1 MQVQALE
8 NRAASGK
15 APDERPRGQHP
26 MSGPKEACGVVGIA
40 MGEASAAGSHDAAR
54 NAFYGLFALQHR
66 GQEAA
71 GIASSDGTTIS
82 LHKDVGLVSQVFR
95 EGTLEP
101 LKGRL
106 SIGHTRYSTTGHSSL
121 RNAQP
126 FVIDTRHGP
135 LAVAHNGNIANAPAL
150 RKALLDRGIGLS
162 SASDTE
168 LLAMDLA
175 GAEGRD
181 WPERIAKAMAG
192 WVGAFSLLVL
202 TRDAIYAL
210 RDPWGFRPLSRA
222 VLADGSHAFASE
234 TSALR
239 MLGAKDFEEVAPGQI
254 VEARGKGFET
264 FHGMGGGAKSS
275 CAFEYVYFS
284 RPDSEWNGRSVHA
297 ARRALGAIL
306 AEEAPAEADI
316 VVPVPD
322 SAIPPA
328 IGYAAVSGIPYE
340 EGLVKNRYIG
350 RTFIEPT
357 EALRRRGVA
366 LKFSPLVENI
376 ANKRIVLVDDSI
388 VRGTTTRAL
397 VELLRGAG
405 AREIHLRVA
414 SPPIRH
420 PCHMGVDMG
429 DPSELVARRLDAEG
443 LAKELGVESLAW
455 LSLGGLGKAIGVSG
469 LCEACFSGR
478 YPIPIDEVG
487 AKTLF
492 ERSGP

>member
-1 MQVQALE
+1 
-8 NRAASGK
+8 
-15 APDERPRGQHP
+15 
-26 MSGPKEACGVVGIA
+26 MSGPREECGVVGIA
-40 MGEASAAGSHDAAR
+40 MGAASLPGSHDAAR
-54 NAFYGLFALQHR
+54 TAFYGLFALQHR

-71 GIASSDGTTIS
+71 GIASSDGGTIN
-82 LHKDVGLVSQVFR
+82 LHKDLGLVSQVFR
-95 EGTLEP
+95 EGSLEP
-101 LKGRL
+101 LKGGL
-106 SIGHTRYSTTGHSSL
+106 AIGHTRYSTTGSSSM

-150 RKALLDRGIGLS
+150 RRALLDRGIGLS

-175 GAEGRD
+175 GAEGRN

-202 TRDAIYAL
+202 TMDAVYAL
-210 RDPWGFRPLSRA
+210 RDPWGFRPLARA
-222 VLADGSHAFASE
+222 VLADGSIAFASE

-239 MLGAKDFEEVAPGQI
+239 MLGAKTFEEVGPGQI
-254 VEARGKGFET
+254 VEARRE
-264 FHGMGGGAKSS
+264 GMVLHEGMRAAPKSS
-275 CAFEYVYFS
+275 CSFEYVYFS
-284 RPDSEWNGRSVHA
+284 RPDSEWNGRTVHA
-297 ARRALGAIL
+297 ARRALGSIL
-306 AEEAPAEADI
+306 AKEAPAEADI

-328 IGYAAVSGIPYE
+328 IGYAEVSGIPYE

-357 EALRRRGVA
+357 EALRKRGVA

-376 ANKRIVLVDDSI
+376 ANKRIVLIDDSI

-420 PCHMGVDMG
+420 PCYMGVDMG
-429 DPSELVARRLDAEG
+429 DPAELVARRLDAGG
-443 LAKELGVESLAW
+443 LARELGVESLAW
-455 LSLGGLGKAIGVSG
+455 LSLEGLRKAIGVQG
-469 LCEACFSGR
+469 LCEACFSGS

-487 AKTLF
+487 AKSLF
-492 ERSGP
+492 ERGGA